1 MSQSLVVEIYL
12 ITSIKKYSSFLVLAS
27 FVTKNISYTVFF
39 EYVPYRIFFCALSYH
54 FCYYYYYVVPVLLS
68 EAFNYVQCE
77 TNTTI
82 VPCIPQPTDVY
93 THAYVHTYIMEP
105 TITIRVAGLG
115 HKVTL
120 KGIPASTTTV
130 DDLRTKVFEATGLPP
145 RFQKLIGPQ
154 RLNINHLDEDDDKCD
169 AALGARTLAE
179 LGIKDR
185 TKLMLL
191 HSPLY
196 SSEKDAYEKLQR
208 VREEIDELDRSLRN
222 RNGGTNNNETKNP
235 GFVSEIAT
243 RICCRLDGIDVA
255 GSEALRAQR
264 KELIQKAEGL
274 EAIAAAQL
282 AKEKESAE
290 C

>member
-1 MSQSLVVEIYL
+1 
-12 ITSIKKYSSFLVLAS
+12 
-27 FVTKNISYTVFF
+27 
-39 EYVPYRIFFCALSYH
+39 
-54 FCYYYYYVVPVLLS
+54 
-68 EAFNYVQCE
+68 
-77 TNTTI
+77 
-82 VPCIPQPTDVY
+82 
-93 THAYVHTYIMEP
+93 MEP

-120 KGIPASTTTV
+120 KDIPASTTTV

-154 RLNINHLDEDDDKCD
+154 RLNINYIDDEDDDKYD
-169 AALGARTLAE
+169 AVLGNRTLAE

-208 VREEIDELDRSLRN
+208 VRQEINELDRSI
-222 RNGGTNNNETKNP
+222 RNGTNTETKKP

-243 RICCRLDGIDVA
+243 RICCRLDVIDVA
-255 GSEALRAQR
+255 GSKALRAQR

-274 EAIAAAQL
+274 EAVAAAEV
-282 AKEKESAE
+282 AKEKESTQ